1 MLRRPPRST
10 RTYTRVPYSTLF
22 RSRSVDRQRL
32 NRRESRS
39 ALRDVPTGCSS
50 GICARLSTPC
60 VPQRPQ
66 ILGSIGFD
74 RDQRPYWAIA
84 GGRYGQGHATQ
95 EPAMTTIDQP
105 AIAPSRP
112 LGELVTERD
121 RKSDV

>member
-1 MLRRPPRST
+1 MSWT
-10 RTYTRVPYSTLF
+10 
-22 RSRSVDRQRL
+22 RSVDSQRL
-32 NRRESRS
+32 SRAETRRSH
-39 ALRDVPTGCSS
+39 RDVPTVCSS
-50 GICARLSTPC
+50 GFCARLSTPC

-105 AIAPSRP
+105 AIDPSRT
-112 LGELVTERD
+112 LGELVTERPGRARVFEAAGID
-121 RKSDV
+121 